1 MNKIKLL
8 VLSCGTNACFNLIKE
23 IRENYSDQIYVIGLD
38 INKPCDVATASFVD
52 EFYQTFPTKSPE
64 FVDQLKE
71 IICRTQPRYIL
82 PSFDEDQLLMTET
95 FLSSF
100 SHKISSLG
108 CQTHAMEIY
117 KDKVVMQNFLKKQ
130 DFPVPRM
137 FALNELK
144 LSQEYFVK
152 PVRGVGSRGTKKMLG
167 KEIIELDEGKDL
179 VQEVCKEPEVTVECF
194 KFKNFFSCISRKRLE
209 TKAGVCTKA
218 EFINDP
224 VLKKI
229 AERFSKIPGVPR
241 AFNLQFMKNSE
252 GRWVITDV
260 NLRLAGGGYLSKA
273 LGWDV
278 YSAYASS
285 LLKNGTSFSSFFK
298 IYNNRCTV
306 LAIPCGL
313 VTSVKRFK
321 ISFDLD
327 GTLLNS
333 LPRHEMVLDDVLK
346 ERHINLCIKNFLN
359 EKRQGK
365 STSLFLL
372 ENGIFDPLNEELVES
387 WCKRIEQSSYLES
400 DVLYL
405 GVSSLLLEL
414 TKTCELEL
422 ITARNDKQAV
432 LKQLKDLGIIG
443 FFSDVHV
450 VDPKETIKC
459 KSEILASNSSDL
471 YIGDTEADYEAART
485 AAVDFIAVNYGIRHA
500 SFLTRKGVDSV
511 SSVEELFCQIK
522 KKLND

>member
-8 VLSCGTNACFNLIKE
+8 VLSCGTSACFNLIKE

-38 INKPCDVATASFVD
+38 INRSTDVAAASFVD
-52 EFYQTFPTKSPE
+52 EFYQTYPTKSPE
-64 FVDQLKE
+64 FVEQLKE
-71 IICRTQPRYIL
+71 IISLTNPHYIL
-82 PSFDEDQLLMTET
+82 PSFDEDQLLMTES

-108 CQTHAMEIY
+108 CQSLAMEIY
-117 KDKVVMQNFLKKQ
+117 KDKVAMQNFLKKQ
-130 DFPVPRM
+130 NFPVPKM
-137 FALNELK
+137 FAISELK
-144 LSQEYFVK
+144 FEQEYFVK
-152 PVRGVGSRGTKKMLG
+152 PILGVGSRGAKKMLG
-167 KEIIELDEGKDL
+167 GEIVQRDRCRDL
-179 VQEVCKEPEVTVECF
+179 VQEVCEEPEVTVECF
-194 KFKNFFSCISRKRLE
+194 KFKSFFSCVSRKRLE

-241 AFNLQFMKNSE
+241 AFNLQFMKNSK
-252 GRWVITDV
+252 GQWVITDV
-260 NLRLAGGGYLSKA
+260 NLRLAGGGYLSKT

-285 LLKNGTSFSSFFK
+285 LLSKDTDFSSFFK

-333 LPRHEMVLDDVLK
+333 LPRHEMVLEDVLK
-346 ERHINLCIKNFLN
+346 EKHVNLCIKNFLK

-365 STSLFLL
+365 STSLFLR
-372 ENGIFDPLNEELVES
+372 EIGIPDPLNEELVES
-387 WCKRIEQSSYLES
+387 WCNRIEQSAYLES
-400 DVLYL
+400 DVLYP
-405 GVSSLLLEL
+405 GVSSLLLDL
-414 TKTCELEL
+414 TKSCELEL
-422 ITARNDKQAV
+422 VTARTDKQAV

-443 FFSDVHV
+443 YFSDIHV
-450 VDPKETIKC
+450 VDPKKTIKC
-459 KSEILASNSSDL
+459 KSEILASNGSNL

-485 AAVDFIAVNYGIRHA
+485 AAVDFIAVNYGTRQA

-511 SSVEELFCQIK
+511 SSVEELFCQIR
-522 KKLND
+522 KKLNG